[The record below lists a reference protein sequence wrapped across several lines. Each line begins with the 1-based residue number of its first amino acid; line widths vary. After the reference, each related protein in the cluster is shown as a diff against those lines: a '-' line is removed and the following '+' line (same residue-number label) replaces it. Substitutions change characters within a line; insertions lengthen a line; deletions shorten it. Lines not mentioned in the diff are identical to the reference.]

1 EGLTMAYS
9 ADLRNKALNHSGLT
23 KIRTRR
29 RAAGSTN
36 GTEPIRPAL
45 HHLREPFPL
54 SRGGATPYRFLLIRY
69 NDKTKKEA
77 PCFYGSHISATG

>member
-1 EGLTMAYS
+1 MYG
-9 ADLRNKALNHSGLT
+9 GLT

-36 GTEPIRPAL
+36 GTEPVRPVL
-45 HHLREPFPL
+45 GRLREPFPL

-69 NDKTKKEA
+69 TCVMVSGTHHQPALHSVVLSGNCPVVPMGCPAA
-77 PCFYGSHISATG
+77 P